1 MSNLPSF
8 VFNEKIAYK
17 KPVKEISRID
27 KIHPIIYPD
36 IMIRKIPKSA
46 NFIEIKEAIDSIK
59 DLSTKV
65 DYVRLVKSENTEKPW
80 SQVGFL
86 RLLDQSK
93 HDIELKLLIDHFTK
107 NPYKG
112 SSFLQFSLSCRK
124 ENAIVITKKSAFDE
138 LLEERIRF
146 YETTKKKTSE
156 IKSDVEKEPISVK
169 QEGTTHKYNKD
180 DCFAFE
186 RMTSIATDCPPN
198 PEKPNP
204 YECSTERMRLF
215 VHHFYENIH
224 KNTRGVSTGFNAYGE
239 HKVPTQIEKTK
250 KIEFEFGT
258 DMRLID
264 KERYEH
270 LLMKIY
276 GMTFPKLADLDMTLI
291 EISQNFTDN
300 KPETLCKCSAEIP
313 FNF

>member
-1 MSNLPSF
+1 MSILPSF

-27 KIHPIIYPD
+27 KINPIIYPD

-59 DLSTKV
+59 DLSAKV

-80 SQVGFL
+80 SQVVFL

-107 NPYKG
+107 NRYKG

-138 LLEERIRF
+138 LLEERIRC

-156 IKSDVEKEPISVK
+156 IKSDVEKEPSLDKLRINEVSVK

-215 VHHFYENIH
+215 VQHFYENIH
-224 KNTRGVSTGFNAYGE
+224 KNTYGVPA
-239 HKVPTQIEKTK
+239 
-250 KIEFEFGT
+250 
-258 DMRLID
+258 
-264 KERYEH
+264 
-270 LLMKIY
+270 
-276 GMTFPKLADLDMTLI
+276 
-291 EISQNFTDN
+291 
-300 KPETLCKCSAEIP
+300 
-313 FNF
+313 